1 MTGSN
6 RGAMERRDENPHVKI
21 VFEHRSELLR
31 DEELER
37 CYQWVEHILYGQE
50 KSETILTP

>member
-1 MTGSN
+1 
-6 RGAMERRDENPHVKI
+6 MERRDENPHVKI

-31 DEELER
+31 DGELER